1 MLATR
6 RWRGVPCPDADIC
19 VRRPLCPFRHV
30 PAESSARSR
39 PGSTPQP
46 TTATE
51 SATTTLGMGDAAPPP
66 IRYSLA
72 EERARLAQS
81 RKARE
86 ASRAAAEAAAATDES
101 GRRQRRP
108 TPPRPPSPLI
118 ADAAP
123 AGEGEKAAAKIAA
136 FLPPSPEPE
145 GDDSAAPQPA
155 LSPEPE
161 PVLFKPDARVIAC
174 KYPRALREKYVRLLF
189 EALMGQMADAVAG
202 LDSDRAK
209 RVRAKRF
216 AAQQALDIERAAYDG
231 SVSKNNYKSLCTTRI
246 LFIRNP
252 LR

>member
-1 MLATR
+1 MIYLINEGNNSSTLLQISLILDVITMLLLGPISHLKESNSSKSPRRQNIRSKRKENPSENLKSIVGARSKIKEAATR
-6 RWRGVPCPDADIC
+6 
-19 VRRPLCPFRHV
+19 
-30 PAESSARSR
+30 
-39 PGSTPQP
+39 
-46 TTATE
+46 
-51 SATTTLGMGDAAPPP
+51 
-66 IRYSLA
+66 SLA
-72 EERARLAQS
+72 SLITIATGAHVGKLVVDGEVEEFR
-81 RKARE
+81 
-86 ASRAAAEAAAATDES
+86 D
-101 GRRQRRP
+101 
-108 TPPRPPSPLI
+108 
-118 ADAAP
+118 AP